1 MRPCEGAAVAR
12 LLYFLAAIDAGQVS
26 KLERDAG
33 TPLVGTAL
41 AWPDIRQ
48 AYKVLG
54 HQRDEDPGQAFRAG
68 RAGGRVDGR
77 HGRKSHGT
85 MTAHAVSKYA
95 DLVRGAR
102 DAPLPGHGGTG
113 SPVV

>member
-12 LLYFLAAIDAGQVS
+12 LLYCLAAIGAGQVS

-48 AYKVLG
+48 A
-54 HQRDEDPGQAFRAG
+54 
-68 RAGGRVDGR
+68 
-77 HGRKSHGT
+77 
-85 MTAHAVSKYA
+85 
-95 DLVRGAR
+95 
-102 DAPLPGHGGTG
+102 
-113 SPVV
+113 